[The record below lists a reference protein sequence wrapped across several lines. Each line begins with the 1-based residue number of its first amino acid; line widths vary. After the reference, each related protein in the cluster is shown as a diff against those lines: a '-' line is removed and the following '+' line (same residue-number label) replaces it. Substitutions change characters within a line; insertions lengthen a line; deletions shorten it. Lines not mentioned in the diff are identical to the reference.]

1 MKQKVAI
8 VHDWLNGMRGG
19 EKVLEQFLDLFPEAD
34 IFTLFLEEEK
44 ISDKIKNHK
53 IFTSKLNRHS
63 FVRNHYRY
71 FLPFLPSA
79 VEAFRL
85 WDYDL
90 VISSS
95 HCVAKGVIPAPVA
108 PHFCYIHS
116 PMRYIWDQFDQYFGN
131 ARGVKRAIIR
141 RQAEKL
147 RLWDT
152 VTAARVDFF
161 IANSNFVKQR
171 ISKYYRR
178 DAAVIHPPV
187 DVELFQPAANPRRD
201 FYLSVS
207 AFVPYKNNHMLVEA
221 FNRLELPLVLVGK
234 GPEEERLRKMASD
247 TITFKQNIPADELR
261 ELYQHA
267 AGFVYAGVEDFG
279 IAFGE
284 AQACGVP
291 VIAPAKGGVLD
302 IVADGETGVLYE
314 GDTVDDL
321 VDAVKR
327 SRELSFA
334 GDVIRTN
341 SLRFSEETFKLK
353 IKEFI
358 DKRI

>member
-19 EKVLEQFLDLFPEAD
+19 EKVLEQFLDLFPDAD
-34 IFTLFLEEEK
+34 IFTLFLDREK
-44 ISDKIKNHK
+44 ISDKIKRHT
-53 IFTSKLNRHS
+53 IHTSGLNRYS

-71 FLPFLPSA
+71 FLPLLPSA
-79 VEAFRL
+79 AEAFRL

-95 HCVAKGVIPAPVA
+95 HCVAKGVIPAPGA

-131 ARGVKRAIIR
+131 AGGLKRMVIR

-152 VTAARVDFF
+152 VTAARVDHF

-187 DVELFQPAANPRRD
+187 DVNLFQPLAKPRKD

-207 AFVPYKNNHMLVEA
+207 ALVPYKNNHVLVEA
-221 FNRLELPLVLVGK
+221 FNRLKLPLVLVGK
-234 GPEEERLRKMASD
+234 GPEEARLRKMAGEH
-247 TITFKQNIPADELR
+247 ITFKHHIPAEELKD
-261 ELYQHA
+261 LYQNA

-291 VIAPAKGGVLD
+291 VIAPATGGVLD
-302 IVADGETGVLYE
+302 IVTNGETGVLFE
-314 GDTVDDL
+314 GSAVGDL
-321 VDAVKR
+321 EDAVRR
-327 SRELSFA
+327 SREIAFDRDA
-334 GDVIRTN
+334 IRTN
-341 SLRFSEETFKLK
+341 SLRFSEENFKKK
-353 IKEFI
+353 IKEYI
-358 DKRI
+358 DTRI

>member
-19 EKVLEQFLDLFPEAD
+19 EKVLEQFLDLYPQTD
-34 IFTLFLEEEK
+34 IFTLFLDRKK
-44 ISDKIKNHK
+44 ISDKIKMHK
-53 IFTSKLNRHS
+53 IYTSNLNRYS
-63 FVRNHYRY
+63 LVRKHYRY

-79 VEAFRL
+79 VESFRL

-95 HCVAKGVIPAPVA
+95 HCVAKGVIPAPGA
-108 PHFCYIHS
+108 PHFCYMHS

-131 ARGVKRAIIR
+131 AGGIKKMVIR

-152 VTAARVDFF
+152 VTAARVDHF
-161 IANSNFVKQR
+161 IANSNFVKRR

-187 DVELFQPAANPRRD
+187 DVELFQPVINPRKD

-207 AFVPYKNNHMLVEA
+207 AFVPYKNNHVLVEA
-221 FNRLELPLVLVGK
+221 FNLLKLPLVLVGK
-234 GPEEERLRKMASD
+234 GPEEARLRKMAGD
-247 TITFKQNIPADELR
+247 NITFRKNITPEELR
-261 ELYQHA
+261 DLYQNA

-302 IVADGETGVLYE
+302 IVENGETGILYD
-314 GDTVDDL
+314 GDSAERL
-321 VDAVKR
+321 VDAVER
-327 SRELSFA
+327 SRDIPFERDA
-334 GDVIRTN
+334 IRSN
-341 SLRFSEETFKLK
+341 SLRFSEEIFKLK

>member
-1 MKQKVAI
+1 MEQKVAI

-19 EKVLEQFLDLFPEAD
+19 EKVLEQFLDLYPEAD
-34 IFTLFLEEEK
+34 IFTLFLEEKK
-44 ISDKIKNHK
+44 ISDKIRKHK
-53 IFTSKLNRHS
+53 IYTSNLNRYS
-63 FVRNHYRY
+63 FIRNHYRY

-95 HCVAKGVIPAPVA
+95 HCVAKGVIPAPTA

-116 PMRYIWDQFDQYFGN
+116 PMRYIWDQFDQYFGHS
-131 ARGVKRAIIR
+131 GGIKRTVIR
-141 RQAEKL
+141 KQAEKL

-152 VTAARVDFF
+152 VTAARVDHF
-161 IANSNFVKQR
+161 IANSSFVKQR

-187 DVELFQPAANPRRD
+187 DVELFQPVAGPRND

-207 AFVPYKNNHMLVEA
+207 ALVPYKNNHVVVEA
-221 FNRLELPLVLVGK
+221 FNQLRLPLVLVGK
-234 GPEEERLRKMASD
+234 GPEEARLRKMAGGN
-247 TITFKQNIPADELR
+247 ITFRHNVPAEELKD
-261 ELYQHA
+261 LYQNA
-267 AGFVYAGVEDFG
+267 TGFVYAGVEDFG

-302 IVADGETGVLYE
+302 IVTDGETGVLFD
-314 GDTVDDL
+314 GNSAADL
-321 VDAVKR
+321 AEAVTR
-327 SRELSFA
+327 SRDIPFDRDA
-334 GDVIRTN
+334 IRSN
-341 SLRFSEETFKLK
+341 SLRFSEDNFKSK